1 MPYRITKKKVSDI
14 HAAVLVAP
22 IDSELS
28 TAYRYGLDQ
37 RRVNEFRKLYTR
49 LVQGDIIVMNQPGQ
63 RYEHVM
69 FVVQSDKEDS
79 VQRLTYCY
87 RDILSRAAVSE
98 WRSIALPLF
107 SLSKTAPLPDEEI
120 YKIALGEIKNTLRDS
135 PIDIFLAAGAKQKAP
150 IGDDLLEDL
159 TAYVVSKIE
168 GAARYDVWYDRDFS
182 SLSSGYADLNIRLD
196 KPISSSAFEE
206 FLQDDDEL
214 PFGAEKAT
222 EHAAPAHTPP
232 AVYHSDALPPISPKE
247 EFKVRKEIEE
257 QKHPILQQI
266 REEEIRKAVFDPTR
280 NRIETEESFSEA
292 IVKIIREKHMTDP
305 ECYNRANLSRAVFN
319 KIKQAALN
327 PDERGYKPS
336 KTTALALALAL
347 RLSLDETNDL
357 LKKAGLALSHSD
369 KGDIIVEYCLLN
381 NIYDIFEVNDLLFRF
396 DQPLLGSF

>member
-49 LVQGDIIVMNQPGQ
+49 LVQGDIIVMHQTSQ

-69 FVVQSDKEDS
+69 FVIQSDKEDS
-79 VQRLTYCY
+79 VQKLTYCY

-107 SLSKTAPLPDEEI
+107 SLSKTAPLPDDEI
-120 YKIALGEIKNTLRDS
+120 YRIAMGEIKNTLKDS
-135 PIDIFLAAGAKQKAP
+135 PIDIFLAAGAEQKAP
-150 IGDDLLEDL
+150 VGDDLLEDL
-159 TAYVVSKIE
+159 TAYVVSKID

-214 PFGAEKAT
+214 PFGEEEIVEET
-222 EHAAPAHTPP
+222 VLEHNPP
-232 AVYHSDALPPISPKE
+232 AVYHSCALPPISPRE
-247 EFKVRKEIEE
+247 EHIVEHEKPSPV
-257 QKHPILQQI
+257 LQQI
-266 REEEIRKAVFDPTR
+266 REKKRHAIFDPTR

-292 IVKIIREKHMTDP
+292 ILRLIREKRLTDP

-319 KIKQAALN
+319 KIKQAARN
-327 PDERGYKPS
+327 PAERGYKPS

-347 RLSLDETNDL
+347 RLSLDETNEL

-381 NIYDIFEVNDLLFRF
+381 NIYDIFDVNDLLFRF

>member
-49 LVQGDIIVMNQPGQ
+49 LVQGDIVVMRQSGQ

-69 FVVQSDKEDS
+69 FVIQSDKEDS
-79 VQRLTYCY
+79 VQKLTYCY
-87 RDILSRAAVSE
+87 RDILSRASVSE

-107 SLSKTAPLPDEEI
+107 SLSKTAPLPDAEI
-120 YKIALGEIKNTLRDS
+120 YKIAMGEIKNTLKDS
-135 PIDIFLAAGAKQKAP
+135 PIDIFLAAGAEQKAP
-150 IGDDLLEDL
+150 VGDDLLEDL

-168 GAARYDVWYDRDFS
+168 GAARYDVWYDRGYASFDG
-182 SLSSGYADLNIRLD
+182 GYADREHKLA
-196 KPISSSAFEE
+196 PPHFASAFEE
-206 FLQDDDEL
+206 LEADGDEL
-214 PFGAEKAT
+214 PFGAED
-222 EHAAPAHTPP
+222 
-232 AVYHSDALPPISPKE
+232 S
-247 EFKVRKEIEE
+247 EE
-257 QKHPILQQI
+257 QVAPEPASQTLDHFSCLLSFAPREERLSEQEKQSPVLQQI
-266 REEEIRKAVFDPTR
+266 REEKRKAVFDPTR

-292 IVKIIREKHMTDP
+292 IVKIIRKKHMSDP

-347 RLSLDETNDL
+347 RLSLDETNEL
-357 LKKAGLALSHSD
+357 LKKAGFALSHSD

>member
-49 LVQGDIIVMNQPGQ
+49 LIQGDIVVMNQPGQ

-69 FVVQSDKEDS
+69 FVIQSDKEDS
-79 VQRLTYCY
+79 VQELTYCY

-120 YKIALGEIKNTLRDS
+120 YKIAMGEIRNTLKDS
-135 PIDIFLAAGAKQKAP
+135 PIDIFLAAGAEQKAP
-150 IGDDLLEDL
+150 VGDDLLEDL

-168 GAARYDVWYDRDFS
+168 GAARDIWYDRDFS
-182 SLSSGYADLNIRLD
+182 SLEKRYDREIIET
-196 KPISSSAFEE
+196 PIWSSAFEE
-206 FLQDDDEL
+206 LEADDDEL
-214 PFGAEKAT
+214 PFGAEEAT
-222 EHAAPAHTPP
+222 EQAAPAHTPP

-247 EFKVRKEIEE
+247 EFKVRREKEE
-257 QKHPILQQI
+257 QHRPVLQQI

-292 IVKIIREKHMTDP
+292 IVKIIRKKHMTDP

>member
-1 MPYRITKKKVSDI
+1 M
-14 HAAVLVAP
+14 
-22 IDSELS
+22 
-28 TAYRYGLDQ
+28 
-37 RRVNEFRKLYTR
+37 
-49 LVQGDIIVMNQPGQ
+49 
-63 RYEHVM
+63 
-69 FVVQSDKEDS
+69 
-79 VQRLTYCY
+79 
-87 RDILSRAAVSE
+87 
-98 WRSIALPLF
+98 
-107 SLSKTAPLPDEEI
+107 
-120 YKIALGEIKNTLRDS
+120 GEIKNTLKDS

-150 IGDDLLEDL
+150 IGADLLEDL
-159 TAYVVSKIE
+159 TSYVVSKID
-168 GAARYDVWYDRDFS
+168 GTARYDIGDDRDFS
-182 SLSSGYADLNIRLD
+182 SLKKICDRETPE
-196 KPISSSAFEE
+196 KPIWSSAFEE
-206 FLQDDDEL
+206 LEADDDEL
-214 PFGAEKAT
+214 PFGSEEVAEQL
-222 EHAAPAHTPP
+222 APEHTPP
-232 AVYHSDALPPISPKE
+232 AAYHSYALPPISPKE

-381 NIYDIFEVNDLLFRF
+381 NIYDM
-396 DQPLLGSF
+396 GSF

>member
-159 TAYVVSKIE
+159 TAYVVSKID

>member
-37 RRVNEFRKLYTR
+37 RRVNEFRKLYTQ
-49 LVQGDIIVMNQPGQ
+49 LVQGDIVVMPQSGQ

-69 FVVQSDKEDS
+69 FVIQSDKEDS

-182 SLSSGYADLNIRLD
+182 SLKKTCDRETLE
-196 KPISSSAFEE
+196 KPIWSSAFEE
-206 FLQDDDEL
+206 LEADDDEL
-214 PFGAEKAT
+214 PFGAEDAA
-222 EHAAPAHTPP
+222 EQAAPAHTPP

-247 EFKVRKEIEE
+247 EFKVRREKEE
-257 QKHPILQQI
+257 QNRPILQQI
-266 REEEIRKAVFDPTR
+266 REVENRKAVFDPTR

-292 IVKIIREKHMTDP
+292 IVKIIRKKHMTDP

>member
-49 LVQGDIIVMNQPGQ
+49 LVQGDIIVMHQENQQ
-63 RYEHVM
+63 YEHVM
-69 FVVQSDKEDS
+69 FVIQSDKEDS

-107 SLSKTAPLPDEEI
+107 SLSKAAPLPDEEI
-120 YKIALGEIKNTLRDS
+120 YKIAMGEIRNTLKDS
-135 PIDIFLAAGAKQKAP
+135 SIDIFLAAGFDQKAP

-159 TAYVVSKIE
+159 TAYVVSKID
-168 GAARYDVWYDRDFS
+168 GVARYDVWYDRGYASFDG
-182 SLSSGYADLNIRLD
+182 GYADREQKLA
-196 KPISSSAFEE
+196 PPHFASAFEE
-206 FLQDDDEL
+206 LEADDDEL
-214 PFGAEKAT
+214 PFGEEEIVEET
-222 EHAAPAHTPP
+222 VFEHNPP
-232 AVYHSDALPPISPKE
+232 AVYHSCALPPISPRE
-247 EFKVRKEIEE
+247 EHIVERET
-257 QKHPILQQI
+257 PSPVLQQI
-266 REEEIRKAVFDPTR
+266 REKKRHAIFDPTR

-292 IVKIIREKHMTDP
+292 ILRLIREKRLTDP
-305 ECYNRANLSRAVFN
+305 ECYNRANLSRAIFN
-319 KIKQAALN
+319 KIKQAARN
-327 PDERGYKPS
+327 PAERGYKPS

-347 RLSLDETNDL
+347 RLSLDETNEL

-381 NIYDIFEVNDLLFRF
+381 NIYDIFDVNDLLFRF

>member
-49 LVQGDIIVMNQPGQ
+49 LVQGDIIVMHQTGQ

-69 FVVQSDKEDS
+69 FVIQSDKEDS

-135 PIDIFLAAGAKQKAP
+135 PIDIFLAAGAEQKAP
-150 IGDDLLEDL
+150 VGDDLLEDL

-214 PFGAEKAT
+214 PFGAEEAT
-222 EHAAPAHTPP
+222 EQPAPAHTPP
-232 AVYHSDALPPISPKE
+232 AVHHSYALPPISPRE
-247 EFKVRKEIEE
+247 ELKIRQDAEE
-257 QKHPILQQI
+257 QYRPVLQQI

-292 IVKIIREKHMTDP
+292 IVKIIRKKHMTDP

>member
-49 LVQGDIIVMNQPGQ
+49 LVQGDIVVMPQSGQ
-63 RYEHVM
+63 RYERVM
-69 FVVQSDKEDS
+69 FVIQSDKEDS

-87 RDILSRAAVSE
+87 RDILSRASVSE

-159 TAYVVSKIE
+159 TAYVVSKID

>member
-1 MPYRITKKKVSDI
+1 MPHRITKNKVSDI
-14 HAAVLVAP
+14 HATVLVAP

-49 LVQGDIIVMNQPGQ
+49 LVQGDIVVMPQSGQ
-63 RYEHVM
+63 RYERVM
-69 FVVQSDKEDS
+69 FVIQSDKEDS

-87 RDILSRAAVSE
+87 RDILSRASVSE

-120 YKIALGEIKNTLRDS
+120 YKIAMGEIKNTLKDS
-135 PIDIFLAAGAKQKAP
+135 PIDIFLAAGAEQKAP

-159 TAYVVSKIE
+159 SAYVVSKID

-182 SLSSGYADLNIRLD
+182 SLKKICEREALE
-196 KPISSSAFEE
+196 KPIWSSAFEE
-206 FLQDDDEL
+206 LEADDDEL
-214 PFGAEKAT
+214 PFGAEEAT
-222 EHAAPAHTPP
+222 EQPAPAHTPP
-232 AVYHSDALPPISPKE
+232 AVHHSYALPPISQRE
-247 EFKVRKEIEE
+247 ELKIRQDAEE
-257 QKHPILQQI
+257 QYRPVLQQI

-292 IVKIIREKHMTDP
+292 IIKIIRKKHMTDP

-336 KTTALALALAL
+336 KTTALALSLAL

>member
-1 MPYRITKKKVSDI
+1 MPYRITKKKVSEI

-49 LVQGDIIVMNQPGQ
+49 LVQGDIIVMHQENQQ
-63 RYEHVM
+63 YEHVM
-69 FVVQSDKEDS
+69 FVIQSDKEDS

-107 SLSKTAPLPDEEI
+107 SLSKAAPLPDEEI
-120 YKIALGEIKNTLRDS
+120 YKIAMGEIRNTLKDS
-135 PIDIFLAAGAKQKAP
+135 SIDIFLAAGFDQKAP

-159 TAYVVSKIE
+159 TAYVVSKID
-168 GAARYDVWYDRDFS
+168 GVARYDVWYDRGYASFDG
-182 SLSSGYADLNIRLD
+182 GYADREHKLA
-196 KPISSSAFEE
+196 PPHFASAFEE
-206 FLQDDDEL
+206 LEADDDEL
-214 PFGAEKAT
+214 PFGEEEIVEET
-222 EHAAPAHTPP
+222 VLEHNPP
-232 AVYHSDALPPISPKE
+232 AVYHSCALPPISPRE
-247 EFKVRKEIEE
+247 EHIVE
-257 QKHPILQQI
+257 QEKPSPVLQQI
-266 REEEIRKAVFDPTR
+266 RGKKRHAIFDPTR

-292 IVKIIREKHMTDP
+292 ILRLIREKRLTDP

-347 RLSLDETNDL
+347 RLSLDETNEL

-381 NIYDIFEVNDLLFRF
+381 NIYDIFDVNDLLFRF